1 MPQFETARRPGSEK
15 AAPSRASAKAA
26 PEKLAPNASTAPDGL
41 DWETRLERAERLG
54 HRFGRYA
61 ISRDRPVETRPEPPQ
76 QAAPPSGSAQAP
88 IQGAFTDRLRR
99 WFGLSRRGGQE
110 ENESVPLDP
119 MGRAARI
126 SYMGLEAD
134 QPLAERSLETPSAA
148 KVSTAST
155 VLSGLSTAVGKP
167 AHLLGT
173 LGAAGQVSAGAG
185 AFGGPVGAVG
195 SLIDAGLATHQIA
208 TGSETRG
215 DKGLLGLQ
223 AGSALGTAVTGTAS
237 GAISA
242 AALHGSNIAT
252 TAGNVAGP
260 AALLTGA
267 FDVARGGVGAWVAGQ
282 RQGELESLE
291 DRGGRDAGLA
301 RFAAE
306 SQRTKKW
313 SGVGT
318 ALKGGLGLAGGAA
331 LLAGAGPVGW
341 GLLGGAAAVGLGVAG
356 YQAYRKHSQ
365 GKQLLS
371 RDSDYSRQLQQ
382 AGIEIPTDRELAAQP
397 WYKRMLGTRSMR
409 AHDLIRGQVAARLKQ
424 GAGEG
429 RGSLSP
435 EILRLLGLK
444 EESEGHEIA
453 RALG

>member
-1 MPQFETARRPGSEK
+1 MPKFESARRPGPEK
-15 AAPSRASAKAA
+15 AAPSSAKAS
-26 PEKLAPNASTAPDGL
+26 PEKPAPGVSASPDGL
-41 DWETRLERAERLG
+41 DWETRLDRAERLG
-54 HRFGRYA
+54 HRFGQYA
-61 ISRDRPVETRPEPPQ
+61 ISRDRSAEPRPDPPRQ
-76 QAAPPSGSAQAP
+76 TALPSGNAEAP

-99 WFGLSRRGGQE
+99 WFGLSRGGGREVDDQT
-110 ENESVPLDP
+110 PLRP
-119 MGRAARI
+119 MGRSGPIGEMA
-126 SYMGLEAD
+126 LERD
-134 QPLAERSLETPSAA
+134 QPLAERSMETPAAA

-185 AFGGPVGAVG
+185 AFGGPVGAAG
-195 SLIDAGLATHQIA
+195 SLVDAGLAAHQIA
-208 TGSETRG
+208 TGSDTRG
-215 DKGLLGLQ
+215 DKALLGLQ
-223 AGSALGTAVTGTAS
+223 AGSALGSAVTSSAS

-242 AALHGSNIAT
+242 AMLHGGDVAS
-252 TAGNVAGP
+252 TAANVAGP
-260 AALLTGA
+260 AALATGV

-291 DRGGRDAGLA
+291 GRGGRDAGLA

-306 SQRTKKW
+306 SQKTKKW
-313 SGVGT
+313 SGIGT
-318 ALKGGLGLAGGAA
+318 ALKGGLGIAGGAA

-365 GKQLLS
+365 GKQLLDQES
-371 RDSDYSRQLQQ
+371 GYSQQLQA
-382 AGIEIPTDRELAAQP
+382 AGIQIPTDRELSAQP
-397 WYKRMLGTRSMR
+397 WYKRMFATRSMR

-429 RGSLSP
+429 RGNLSP

-444 EESEGHEIA
+444 EEAEGSEIA